1 MNPSDQSRPS
11 AEAFAALVAGI
22 GPDQLDNPTPC
33 AGWSVRDLLNHV
45 YGAGNL
51 FAAIFAG
58 REPAP
63 APDSPV
69 DLVGDNPLAAWLGV
83 VDALGS
89 AVDSPGALDRIAP
102 MPWGPTP
109 TAVLY
114 ELVKMD
120 LLVHGWDLAQ
130 ATGQTY
136 DPAAEVVDPVLAS
149 ARQIIAP
156 EMRFEGGPFAAE
168 VAAPADARPLQRLA
182 AFTGRAIATGL

>member
-11 AEAFAALVAGI
+11 AEAFAVLVAGI
-22 GPDQLDNPTPC
+22 GPGQLDNPTPC

-45 YGAGNL
+45 YGAGHL

-58 REPAP
+58 REPAA
-63 APDSPV
+63 APGAPV
-69 DLVGDNPLAAWLGV
+69 DLVGDDPLAAWMRV
-83 VDALGS
+83 VDDLGS
-89 AVDSPGALDRIAP
+89 AVDMPGALDRIAP

-109 TAVLY
+109 SAVLY

-130 ATGQTY
+130 ATGQAF
-136 DPAAEVVDPVLAS
+136 DPSAEVVDPVLAS
-149 ARQIIAP
+149 VRQIIAP

-168 VAAPADARPLQRLA
+168 VAAPADARPVERLV
-182 AFTGRAIATGL
+182 AFTGRAI